1 MFILNFKK
9 KLIDDAWKVDN
20 NDHSPDSEEFEED
33 GESLFES
40 GLDNNVDINE
50 NKRIRV
56 IMYNHINRIS
66 TNFKN
71 YCSQTPV
78 LGFKFNSSKYD
89 INLVKNKLT
98 KLLGMHDK
106 KLTYAIKR
114 NNYYTCIATP
124 RFRFLDMNQFIAP
137 RNIVCKIFKSVW
149 SKGRKGFFPIRMV

>member
-1 MFILNFKK
+1 MQWKTQNLNLHQNNFLKKLQKKNVYFEFKK

-33 GESLFES
+33 EESLFES

-78 LGFKFNSSKYD
+78 LGFNSIQVNMIS
-89 INLVKNKLT
+89 I
-98 KLLGMHDK
+98 LL
-106 KLTYAIKR
+106 
-114 NNYYTCIATP
+114 
-124 RFRFLDMNQFIAP
+124 
-137 RNIVCKIFKSVW
+137 KIS
-149 SKGRKGFFPIRMV
+149 